1 MQIFPPPQCVDE
13 IMEDMPERDLL
24 PKNMMKVLEV
34 FHCIIRE
41 GDGEGEEEGREREE
55 IKGRRR
61 GEGAKR
67 RGEGVGEGEES
78 TYSLYCHN
86 VSLSL

>member
-1 MQIFPPPQCVDE
+1 
-13 IMEDMPERDLL
+13 ME
-24 PKNMMKVLEV
+24 K
-34 FHCIIRE
+34 
-41 GDGEGEEEGREREE
+41 GRRRRGGEE
-55 IKGRRR
+55 IKGRR

>member
-34 FHCIIRE
+34 FHCIIRK

-55 IKGRRR
+55 IKGR
-61 GEGAKR
+61 R